1 MCCQALLDDEIYI
14 SAAHAPI
21 EGLLLLDNI
30 DQQHSQT
37 MSSGYPASFSD
48 DRQPMRKPALVTFP
62 GRGPRNT
69 NAAVLLS
76 SQGKGNLIPP
86 PFGPFSEDIETS
98 RNLTAQDR
106 MNMASRPILQ
116 SQSNKSHG
124 PASDTEADSDIDS
137 KRSDARK
144 QARLSQQRTEIQN
157 LASHIREATGY
168 IRALKRF
175 QKQFDIPEDLN
186 TLYKTFPPV
195 QETFDLAG
203 TSISDLADRVSEYA
217 DGVSEAL
224 ARVRNLAHSGET
236 CLVSQVPSLLAAA
249 EILQGIYEVI
259 EVCKFG
265 DSSMAHRLGTREDA
279 RRIAGREQELS
290 RLKHGPTGWARE
302 LEGLDIEY

>member
-48 DRQPMRKPALVTFP
+48 DRQPMRKPALATFP
-62 GRGPRNT
+62 GR
-69 NAAVLLS
+69 
-76 SQGKGNLIPP
+76 GKGNLIPP

-124 PASDTEADSDIDS
+124 PASDTEADSGIDS

-168 IRALKRF
+168 IRALVRMLDAMNDIGKGYK
-175 QKQFDIPEDLN
+175 KQFDIPEDLN

-259 EVCKFG
+259 EDCKFG

>member
-21 EGLLLLDNI
+21 EG
-30 DQQHSQT
+30 
-37 MSSGYPASFSD
+37 YPASFSD
-48 DRQPMRKPALVTFP
+48 DRQPMRKPALATFP
-62 GRGPRNT
+62 GRGPHNT

-76 SQGKGNLIPP
+76 SQ
-86 PFGPFSEDIETS
+86 
-98 RNLTAQDR
+98 
-106 MNMASRPILQ
+106 
-116 SQSNKSHG
+116 
-124 PASDTEADSDIDS
+124 DTEADSGIDS

-168 IRALKRF
+168 IRALVRMLDAMNDIGKGYK
-175 QKQFDIPEDLN
+175 KQFDIPEDLN

-259 EVCKFG
+259 EDCKFG